1 MNLMRLTLIHNQS
14 RATYYT
20 HDYHVRFH
28 TSQVSL
34 MIRCYN
40 RYIRENFAHHHNHY
54 TRTHMAQ
61 DTVHAQGRSTYDL
74 YFEIDCD
81 CEELLDAIGL
91 DYKQCEDDNTQ
102 NEVCISLT
110 PSEATDVLDQSIL
123 SMTNEQTL
131 AAAVLNHELSEYT
144 TKVTIYTPSGDQIMF
159 K

>member
-1 MNLMRLTLIHNQS
+1 MTIGTADRRLD
-14 RATYYT
+14 AK
-20 HDYHVRFH
+20 
-28 TSQVSL
+28 
-34 MIRCYN
+34 
-40 RYIRENFAHHHNHY
+40 
-54 TRTHMAQ
+54 
-61 DTVHAQGRSTYDL
+61 DTGTYDV
-74 YFEIDCD
+74 YIEIDCD

-91 DYKQCEDDNTQ
+91 DYKQCEDDDTQ